1 MEEIDKRQRSVDKMR
16 IREADNAR
24 AEMAE
29 HHQQNRYTLDVVE
42 KRDAR
47 FLFDG
52 MAADDEVGAAEAED
66 APGQFSGA
74 RASVLR
80 RCRLCHAVFS
90 KSSMMRPPLI
100 TAYAEGAT
108 RSSP

>member
-66 APGQFSGA
+66 APDSSAA
-74 RASVLR
+74 RERAFCDVADDAMQYSPNLR
-80 RCRLCHAVFS
+80 
-90 KSSMMRPPLI
+90 
-100 TAYAEGAT
+100 
-108 RSSP
+108 